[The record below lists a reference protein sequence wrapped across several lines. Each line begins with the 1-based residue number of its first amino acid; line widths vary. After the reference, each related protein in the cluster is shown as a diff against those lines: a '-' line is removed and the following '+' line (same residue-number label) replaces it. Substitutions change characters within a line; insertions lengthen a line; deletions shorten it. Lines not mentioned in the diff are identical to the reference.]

1 MYFAQGLWGV
11 KRKDGID
18 GVDGVDGVDG
28 IDGVDGSASLN
39 EING

>member
-1 MYFAQGLWGV
+1 MCFAQGLWGV

-18 GVDGVDGVDG
+18 GIDAIDG
-28 IDGVDGSASLN
+28 IDGIDGNASLN